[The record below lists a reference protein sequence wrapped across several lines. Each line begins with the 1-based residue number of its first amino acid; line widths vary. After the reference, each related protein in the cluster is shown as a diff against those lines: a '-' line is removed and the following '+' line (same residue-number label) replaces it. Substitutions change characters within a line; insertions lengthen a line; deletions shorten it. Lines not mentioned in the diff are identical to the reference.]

1 MVSCSLP
8 YPLYLAVAVV
18 VIFVRVGVIKFPAAV
33 MRIII
38 AVVITLV
45 IVALATSHPLCGSQ
59 GTAKHIF
66 NVRVLREP
74 APD

>member
-1 MVSCSLP
+1 MS

-38 AVVITLV
+38 RVVITII
-45 IVALATSHPLCGSQ
+45 IVVLATSHPLC
-59 GTAKHIF
+59 
-66 NVRVLREP
+66 RW
-74 APD
+74 